1 MWIVYVFVYC
11 LRLRPN
17 RADARAD
24 VDVDNRLWSLC
35 VIVSLS
41 CLIRV
46 RRPYACPR
54 ARGVENHPPRTVT
67 TIAAAAHVPPW
78 PGAQHTTVRR
88 QRVRQGSAEF
98 PEVTE
103 EATNKA

>member
-24 VDVDNRLWSLC
+24 VDVDVDKRPWSLC

-54 ARGVENHPPRTVT
+54 ARVPSR
-67 TIAAAAHVPPW
+67 AHARA
-78 PGAQHTTVRR
+78 G
-88 QRVRQGSAEF
+88 F
-98 PEVTE
+98 
-103 EATNKA
+103 K